1 MCVVLIR
8 SLMLYL
14 LVIFAVRLM
23 GKRQLGELQPSELV
37 ITILVSNIATL
48 PIEDVNIPVI
58 VGVTPIL
65 ALVCFEVLVSWI
77 NLKFPKLRKLISGS
91 PKIIVRGGCIERDIL
106 RELRFSVDDLLM
118 ALRSKDIFDISEV
131 QYAIVETTGSV
142 SVIKKAD
149 LETPTRKDLKISAEI
164 SDPPVLI
171 ISDGNFIDK
180 AMESLKLS
188 RSAVES
194 LVKANGMELSDI
206 FIMTVDNSG
215 KCFVA
220 DKQGSPPKNLTLRGG
235 KNDKS

>member
-180 AMESLKLS
+180 AMESMKLS

-220 DKQGSPPKNLTLRGG
+220 DKKGSPPKNLTLRGG